1 MVEHAKA
8 LALKGIMTLVVLYLV
23 LGLGFEMSF
32 VNVLII
38 TVVLGAVSYVAGD
51 MYILPKTNNMTAT
64 ISDLGVAF
72 VVILLMGMLL
82 TTMSITTLAG
92 AAAISALIMALGEYP
107 FHIYL
112 QKNDLGTSSGN
123 VTASVNRR

>member
-1 MVEHAKA
+1 MTEHVKA
-8 LALKGIMTLVVLYLV
+8 LALKGIMTIAVLYLV
-23 LGLGFEMSF
+23 LGLGFNMSF

-38 TVVLGAVSYVAGD
+38 TLVLGAVSYVAGD
-51 MYILPKTNNMTAT
+51 MFILPKTNNMTAT
-64 ISDLGVAF
+64 LSDLGVAF
-72 VVILLMGMLL
+72 LVILLMGMAL
-82 TTMSITTLAG
+82 TSWSISTLAG
-92 AAAISALIMALGEYP
+92 ASAISALIMALGEYP